1 LWGVADVHI
10 LLLRVPLA
18 ALLLVHHLIDSML
31 NIHDVAGCWL
41 VVLLLRLLLLWASVV
56 IGIVVMGWAYAS
68 RRELVVMLLR

>member
-31 NIHDVAGCWL
+31 NIHDVVGCWL
-41 VVLLLRLLLLWASVV
+41 VVLLLRLLLWAAVV